1 MLDWWRSASRATRY
15 PPAVSALPQVRDDG
29 GVSPGRR
36 GRLSEVVE
44 RARLESER
52 AREYAEDARSRSPL
66 VALGF
71 DVYERDRRHLG
82 ALLSGALAYRFFL
95 WLLPFTLLLVGALGA
110 VTAASDDAPDELSD
124 DLGLQGTLADLM
136 RDAAE
141 QSGWW
146 IALTLGLFGTAYAGL
161 GAVRALRISHAA
173 AWGIRPERAARPAM
187 GSLWLFVV
195 AAGAIA
201 ASAFATFLRERSGL
215 VGSIVTIAGLGLL
228 YFLVWLRLSEVL
240 PHRDV
245 PRRALVPGAVLVALG
260 VQGLHL
266 FTAYYLSDRAERATS
281 VYGAIGA
288 ALVILLW
295 LFLIARLM
303 VGGAVLN
310 AELAARREGSR
321 RAPPPSS

>member
-1 MLDWWRSASRATRY
+1 
-15 PPAVSALPQVRDDG
+15 VSAE
-29 GVSPGRR
+29 RR
-36 GRLSEVVE
+36 GRLNEVVD

-52 AREYAEDARSRSPL
+52 AREYAADARARSPL

-82 ALLSGALAYRFFL
+82 GLLSGALAYRFFI
-95 WLLPFTLLLVGALGA
+95 WLLPFTLLFVGVLGA
-110 VTAASDDAPDELSD
+110 VTAAVGETPDELSD
-124 DLGLQGTLADLM
+124 DLGLQGTLTDLM

-141 QSGWW
+141 QKGWW
-146 IALTLGLFGTAYAGL
+146 IALLIGLFGTAYAGL
-161 GAVRALRISHAA
+161 GAVRTLRIAHAA
-173 AWGIRPERAARPAM
+173 AWGVRPERAARPAM
-187 GSLWLFVV
+187 DSAWLFAVV
-195 AAGAIA
+195 VLALA
-201 ASAFATFLRERSGL
+201 ASALATFLRERSGL
-215 VGSIVTIAGLGLL
+215 VGGLVTVIVLWAL
-228 YFLVWLRLSEVL
+228 YFLIALRLSEVM

-245 PRRALVPGAVLVALG
+245 PRRALVPGAALMALG

-266 FTAYYLSDRAERATS
+266 FTAYYLAGRAERATS

-295 LFLIARLM
+295 LFILARLVM
-303 VGGAVLN
+303 GGAVLN